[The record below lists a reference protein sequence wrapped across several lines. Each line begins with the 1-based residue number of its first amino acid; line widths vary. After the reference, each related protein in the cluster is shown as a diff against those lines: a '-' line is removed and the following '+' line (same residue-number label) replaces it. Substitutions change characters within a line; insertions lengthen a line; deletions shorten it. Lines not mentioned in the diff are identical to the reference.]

1 MMKSI
6 CIFLG
11 ANPGNDPKYADAA
24 RAMGRELARRNI
36 TTVYGGSNMGL
47 MGILAESAMEA
58 GGNVVG
64 VIPRSLVQK
73 EVAHTGLSELHI
85 AESMHERKAL
95 MAELS
100 DGFIAMP
107 GGIGTMDE
115 IFEIFTW
122 AQLGFHTKPCGLLNV
137 DGYYDPLL
145 GFLDN
150 VVNEGFLKGM
160 HREKLVTGTTP
171 SEIIDAFAYYEPPT
185 GSKWVEKLSA
195 ESAKR
200 Q

>member
-1 MMKSI
+1 MKSI
-6 CIFLG
+6 CVFLG
-11 ANPGNDPKYADAA
+11 ANPGNDPKYAEAA
-24 RAMGRELARRNI
+24 RAMGRELAGRNI

-47 MGILAESAMEA
+47 MGILAESALGA
-58 GGNVVG
+58 GGKVVG
-64 VIPRSLVQK
+64 VIPESLVKK
-73 EVAHTGLSELHI
+73 EVAHYGLTELHI

-100 DGFIAMP
+100 DGFVAMP

-122 AQLGFHTKPCGLLNV
+122 AQLGFHAKPCGLLNI
-137 DGYYDPLL
+137 DGYYDALL

-150 VVNEGFLKGM
+150 VVTEGFLRRM
-160 HREKLVTGTTP
+160 HREKLITASTP
-171 SEIIDAFAYYEPPT
+171 AGIIEAFAGYEPPS
-185 GSKWVEKLSA
+185 GSKWVEKINVH
-195 ESAKR
+195 SAKR

>member
-1 MMKSI
+1 MKSI

-11 ANPGNDPKYADAA
+11 ANPGNDPKYAEAA
-24 RAMGRELARRNI
+24 RNMGRELASRNI

-58 GGNVVG
+58 GGEVIG
-64 VIPRSLVQK
+64 VIPESLVKK
-73 EVAHTGLSELHI
+73 EVAHNGLSKLHI

-122 AQLGFHTKPCGLLNV
+122 AQLGFHAKPCGLLNV

-150 VVNEGFLKGM
+150 VVKEGFLKEM
-160 HREKLVTGTTP
+160 HREKLITATTP
-171 SEIIDAFAYYEPPT
+171 AEVIDAFADYEPPT
-185 GSKWVEKLSA
+185 GSKWVEKVAADSM
-195 ESAKR
+195 KR